1 MNYAA
6 IKNCDI
12 ANGPGVRVSL
22 FVSGCRHHCKDCFN
36 PETWDFACGEP
47 FDEAVMDKLLALLA
61 PGYIRGITYL
71 GGEPFEPENQPGLLE
86 LSRRI
91 KAAYPEKSIWSF
103 TGYLF
108 DRDILAKKLGPWEV
122 TQELL
127 SYLDV
132 LVDGPFVASLKNL
145 NLRFRGSSNQRLIDV
160 PASLKTGA
168 VVLWDERQ
176 EEEVYACDQ
185 DPLFFRR
192 SAPSAKNQQGRLDRP
207 VLRTDHDASRGGVC
221 PCSAGRV
228 DAAAGGV

>member
-1 MNYAA
+1 MPPKLVYYVRVWGRNARPTQDMGMSPQENTMNYAT
-6 IKNCDI
+6 IKYCDI
-12 ANGPGVRVSL
+12 ANGEGVRTSL
-22 FVSGCRHHCKDCFN
+22 FVSGCRRHCPNCFN
-36 PETWDFACGEP
+36 AVAWDFGYGAP
-47 FDEAVMDKLLALLA
+47 FTKEIRNEILESLA
-61 PGYIRGITYL
+61 PGYINGLSLL

-91 KAAYPEKSIWSF
+91 RAAYPEKSIWSF

-176 EEEVYACDQ
+176 
-185 DPLFFRR
+185 
-192 SAPSAKNQQGRLDRP
+192 
-207 VLRTDHDASRGGVC
+207 
-221 PCSAGRV
+221 
-228 DAAAGGV
+228 

>member
-47 FDEAVMDKLLALLA
+47 FDEAVMDKILALLA

-91 KAAYPEKSIWSF
+91 RAAYPEKSIWSF

-108 DRDILAKKLGPWEV
+108 DRDILAKKLG
-122 TQELL
+122 
-127 SYLDV
+127 
-132 LVDGPFVASLKNL
+132 LVDGPFIAELKNL
-145 NLRFRGSSNQRLIDV
+145 NLRVRGSSNQRLIDV

-176 EEEVYACDQ
+176 
-185 DPLFFRR
+185 
-192 SAPSAKNQQGRLDRP
+192 
-207 VLRTDHDASRGGVC
+207 
-221 PCSAGRV
+221 
-228 DAAAGGV
+228 